1 MLLSFETERLMM
13 EYLTDQET
21 GIVAE
26 DFFSQVLAYLPSV
39 VYSILVLVMN
49 MKYLHLA
56 HYLSEWENHRTQ
68 EQFERH
74 VVIKLI
80 LFEFVNT
87 FLALF
92 YIAFV
97 LQDVPMLKS
106 QLFTMLIGKS
116 FFGVLI

>member
-56 HYLSEWENHRTQ
+56 HYLSERENHRTQ

-116 FFGVLI
+116 FLMC